1 MHSVNTTIA
10 EEKKFLSLYK
20 DAALVKQL
28 RRGCD
33 GTPGLVGV
41 NDACG
46 VCQGD
51 NRTCTDCHGV
61 VNGNATLGK
70 QIRLGALFVD
80 FLDQSY
86 C

>member
-1 MHSVNTTIA
+1 MNTTIA
-10 EEKKFLSLYK
+10 NEKKFLSLYSTV
-20 DAALVKQL
+20 ALVTQL

-51 NRTCTDCHGV
+51 NRTCTDCAGV
-61 VNGNATLGK
+61 VNGGATLGE
-70 QIRLGALFVD
+70 FN
-80 FLDQSY
+80 S
-86 C
+86 